1 MNIEVTY
8 IVKWQ
13 IKDNSN
19 YVWTSC
25 KKLINCKT
33 GKEVKRTIKG
43 LQAGYWVDR
52 KFVKLSEL
60 KSKIEL
66 INQENLPF

>member
-13 IKDNSN
+13 IKDNPN

-25 KKLINCKT
+25 KKLINSKT

-43 LQAGYWVDR
+43 LQAGYWIDR

-66 INQENLPF
+66 INQEKLPF

>member
-13 IKDNSN
+13 IKDNPN

-43 LQAGYWVDR
+43 LQAGYWIDR

-66 INQENLPF
+66 INQEKLPF